1 MFKKLLFAGL
11 FTLASLTQAAELV
24 DINSA
29 DAVTIA
35 DTLKGVGKAKA
46 EAIVTYREKNGP
58 FKSIDDLAQVQG
70 IGEKTL
76 IANRASL
83 TIGKS
88 ASEKTAKK

>member
-11 FTLASLTQAAELV
+11 FALASLTQAAELV

-35 DTLKGVGKAKA
+35 DALKGVGKAKA
-46 EAIVTYREKNGP
+46 EAIVAYRDKNGP
-58 FKSIDDLAQVQG
+58 FKSIDELAEVQG

-76 IANRASL
+76 IANRANL

-88 ASEKTAKK
+88 APEKTAKK